1 MSLPCRLSLVLLPV
15 GVLIGVT
22 WLDQDPFANASIFA
36 FLGVFIMLTTICIFD
51 SMVSLALK
59 FPVTRSLHFRE
70 YNNGYYSLL
79 PYYFATVCSALVLTC
94 AYQIPQAII
103 VFFMVGLDFSSK
115 KFGIFVLVL
124 WLASVMGAF
133 IGFIVSTFTTDFRS
147 MQETLT
153 PLLMPLLMFS
163 GYMLPYPTIPNYLKW

>member
-1 MSLPCRLSLVLLPV
+1 MGVIAV

-22 WLDQDPFANASIFA
+22 WLNQKPFLNSSIFA
-36 FLGVFIMLTTICIFD
+36 ILGVFVMLTTIAIFD

-70 YNNGYYSLL
+70 YNNGCYSLS

-94 AYQIPQAII
+94 AYLIPQAVI
-103 VFFMVGLDFSSK
+103 VFFMVGLDFSLK
-115 KFGIFVLVL
+115 KFVVYLLVL

-133 IGFIVSTFTTDFRS
+133 IGFIVSTYTTDFRS

-163 GYMLPYPTIPNYLKW
+163 GYMLPYPTIPYYLKW